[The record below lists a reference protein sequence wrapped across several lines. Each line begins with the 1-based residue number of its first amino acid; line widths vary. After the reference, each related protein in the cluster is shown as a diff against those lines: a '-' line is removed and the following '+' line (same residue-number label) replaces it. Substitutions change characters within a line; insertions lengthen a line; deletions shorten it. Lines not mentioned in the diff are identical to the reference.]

1 MAVKYTMRLDAG
13 AHYFL
18 RATWKDPDGVP
29 INLTNYTA
37 RMMLRSKYSDPL
49 PLVSLTSEE
58 GGGIEIKAEIGALDI
73 AISDSS
79 TSSLAAAGKETRGV
93 YDLEVEA
100 ADGVVYR
107 LCGGEWICT
116 PEATK

>member
-18 RATWKDPDGVP
+18 RATWKDPDGAP

-37 RMMLRSKYSDPL
+37 RMMLRSKYADVM
-49 PLVSLTSEE
+49 PLVSLTSEG
-58 GGGIEIKAEIGALDI
+58 GGGIEISAENGALDI
-73 AISDSS
+73 TIDDTS
-79 TSSLAAAGKETRGV
+79 TSGLASAGKETRGV

-107 LCGGEWICT
+107 LFGGEWICT